1 MVEGGEVTSDM
12 TRLSAGR
19 ATWCSQPCS
28 WLWLWAVW
36 WVWSCLHGTVER
48 VTSRTTC
55 RERRWVSC
63 FYAFYWRYM
72 NHHVLKMLDFFFSF
86 LLLCLLY
93 FRILEQGIK
102 VKFMQS
108 YAKNPGLHIK
118 TTLFTYFPDTLGSY
132 VNLLPLKHCWL
143 CVSVHFTETDCV
155 RKCKTC
161 LPQMVIYFVMDML
174 QGLPGLPGLFIAC
187 LFSAALRY
195 RTFLPLVMD

>member
-1 MVEGGEVTSDM
+1 
-12 TRLSAGR
+12 
-19 ATWCSQPCS
+19 
-28 WLWLWAVW
+28 
-36 WVWSCLHGTVER
+36 
-48 VTSRTTC
+48 
-55 RERRWVSC
+55 
-63 FYAFYWRYM
+63 
-72 NHHVLKMLDFFFSF
+72 
-86 LLLCLLY
+86 
-93 FRILEQGIK
+93 
-102 VKFMQS
+102 MQS